1 MSDGVCKMLLCG
13 VVLGADGAFGRL
25 RGCLGLLRQ
34 SLKIGLRGSA
44 ALGHRIADRSMQ
56 FLRGSSNVVERLFD
70 IRIYFSHDVFSNW
83 GMRCRHVPWLCC
95 QFQRGQ

>member
-25 RGCLGLLRQ
+25 RDCLGLLRQ

-44 ALGHRIADRSMQ
+44 ALCHGIADCSMQ
-56 FLRGSSNVVERLFD
+56 FLRGCSNMVESVFD
-70 IRIYFSHDVFSNW
+70 ICIHFSHDVFSSW
-83 GMRCRHVPWLCC
+83 G
-95 QFQRGQ
+95 